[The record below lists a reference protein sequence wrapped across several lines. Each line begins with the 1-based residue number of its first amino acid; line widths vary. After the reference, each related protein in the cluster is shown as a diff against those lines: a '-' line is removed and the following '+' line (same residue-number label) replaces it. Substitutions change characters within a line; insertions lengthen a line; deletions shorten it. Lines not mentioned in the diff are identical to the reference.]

1 MVILAK
7 IPIVTLTKILAN
19 IPIVILT
26 KILAN
31 IPIVNLTKIVTEIP
45 IEILAKIPVA
55 IIAEIL
61 AKIPAVIL
69 TKIIAKIPV
78 VILTKILSKIFAI
91 ILTKIP
97 LLNTHS
103 NSYQDSRRES
113 YQYSY
118 VCHKA
123 PVEIRT
129 IFLFNIIVVIVS
141 KVLTKI
147 PFVFGG
153 LSMCGFEVIE
163 AGL

>member
-1 MVILAK
+1 MVILPNIRAKIPVVILAK
-7 IPIVTLTKILAN
+7 IPTVTLTKILAN

-26 KILAN
+26 KILGN
-31 IPIVNLTKIVTEIP
+31 
-45 IEILAKIPVA
+45 
-55 IIAEIL
+55 
-61 AKIPAVIL
+61 
-69 TKIIAKIPV
+69 IPV
-78 VILTKILSKIFAI
+78 VILTKILFKIFAI

-97 LLNTHS
+97 VLNTHS
-103 NSYQDSRRES
+103 NSYQDSHRES

-129 IFLFNIIVVIVS
+129 IFLFNIVVVIVS

-153 LSMCGFEVIE
+153 LSMCGFAVIE
-163 AGL
+163 ADLYSPPPRAREAKTTAMYA